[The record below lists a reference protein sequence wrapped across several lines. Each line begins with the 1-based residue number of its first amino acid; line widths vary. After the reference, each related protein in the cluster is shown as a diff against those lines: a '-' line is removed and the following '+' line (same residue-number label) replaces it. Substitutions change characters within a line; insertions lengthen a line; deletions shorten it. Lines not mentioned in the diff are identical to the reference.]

1 MIVGTVTDLQ
11 ARVEI
16 VLRLPGQGERSI
28 ECVVDTGFEGQ
39 LALPAATVASL
50 GLSPGG
56 QTWVKMADDGHTSVP
71 VFSAVILWDDQEIDI
86 TVMAMGSRPL
96 VGTELLQGFNLSAD
110 FEEDGQLA
118 LSPRLVPAS
127 VTHCSSQGSRSA
139 LSAHE

>member
-110 FEEDGQLA
+110 FEEDGELTLTA
-118 LSPRLVPAS
+118 L
-127 VTHCSSQGSRSA
+127 
-139 LSAHE
+139 